1 MYNNKFGIV
10 TSFYNCEQYV
20 DSVFESILNQTYKN
34 WVYFVTDDS
43 SSDGTKEKVLKYCDN
58 IKIFY
63 VEQKFKKEMFW
74 QPQRFVTPDCDYI
87 ITMDSDDYVL
97 PKALNVYNNLLNK
110 YKDENIVFLSC
121 DSSWMSEDFSCLLNY
136 TYIYENKNYYSNP
149 DNQLTNNNKL
159 RTTPNGFG
167 SFRGIKNIKNLDFY
181 INYHN
186 CSGCND
192 LLHAAILQNYGNTLL
207 VNRNLYKYRYR
218 SSSISHKILSNE
230 EWANAKLVND
240 IIKDKVKND
249 QCVIAN
255 MKFENLYS
263 DLCSFL
269 ICEELENIDKSY
281 RVNLITKFIN
291 KDFNHLKDL
300 YKDHYVD
307 INNYVDNFD
316 FYVINLT
323 DFNLNNQT
331 EIIKIINNIKTKNYY
346 KIIFYHQ
353 DLRSVEN
360 YKKIPS
366 YNIDLIRSLISNYFG
381 CYFWT
386 CYDRNFHCSCENEKY
401 VNIKNDINIIN
412 ESGSLGDCIAWVPI
426 VNQFAI
432 KKRKKIN
439 FYTPNKDLFINE
451 YPMINFYDY
460 SEKPSFD
467 KQNIYKLDHIN
478 ASSTYSIGCFENSD
492 WKSYSLQQ
500 IASNILQIE
509 YKEERCKLDF
519 DKTKKSNFNKKY
531 VCIATQS
538 TSQCKYW
545 NNKNGWN
552 QIVDYLKS
560 LDYEVVCIDKEYA
573 YGLEKYMNIIP
584 QNAINKT
591 GNLPLS
597 ERINDLYHCEFFI
610 GLGSGLS
617 WLAWACGKPVVM
629 ISGFSDPKS
638 EFYTPYRVHNK
649 NVCNSCWNDDTVK
662 FDRNNWLWCP
672 RNKNFECST
681 EITFDMVKEKVD
693 LCIQDLSKK

>member
-1 MYNNKFGIV
+1 
-10 TSFYNCEQYV
+10 
-20 DSVFESILNQTYKN
+20 
-34 WVYFVTDDS
+34 
-43 SSDGTKEKVLKYCDN
+43 
-58 IKIFY
+58 
-63 VEQKFKKEMFW
+63 
-74 QPQRFVTPDCDYI
+74 
-87 ITMDSDDYVL
+87 
-97 PKALNVYNNLLNK
+97 
-110 YKDENIVFLSC
+110 
-121 DSSWMSEDFSCLLNY
+121 MSEDFSCLLNY

-149 DNQLTNNNKL
+149 DNQLINNNKL

-230 EWANAKLVND
+230 EWANTKLVND
-240 IIKDKVKND
+240 IIKDKFKND

-300 YKDHYVD
+300 YKDHYID

-381 CYFWT
+381 CYFYLF
-386 CYDRNFHCSCENEKY
+386 CLK
-401 VNIKNDINIIN
+401 
-412 ESGSLGDCIAWVPI
+412 
-426 VNQFAI
+426 FALLY
-432 KKRKKIN
+432 
-439 FYTPNKDLFINE
+439 FYL
-451 YPMINFYDY
+451 
-460 SEKPSFD
+460 
-467 KQNIYKLDHIN
+467 L
-478 ASSTYSIGCFENSD
+478 
-492 WKSYSLQQ
+492 
-500 IASNILQIE
+500 
-509 YKEERCKLDF
+509 
-519 DKTKKSNFNKKY
+519 
-531 VCIATQS
+531 
-538 TSQCKYW
+538 
-545 NNKNGWN
+545 
-552 QIVDYLKS
+552 
-560 LDYEVVCIDKEYA
+560 
-573 YGLEKYMNIIP
+573 
-584 QNAINKT
+584 
-591 GNLPLS
+591 
-597 ERINDLYHCEFFI
+597 
-610 GLGSGLS
+610 
-617 WLAWACGKPVVM
+617 
-629 ISGFSDPKS
+629 ISGM
-638 EFYTPYRVHNK
+638 
-649 NVCNSCWNDDTVK
+649 
-662 FDRNNWLWCP
+662 L
-672 RNKNFECST
+672 
-681 EITFDMVKEKVD
+681 
-693 LCIQDLSKK
+693 